1 MARDELQEQVEGAI
15 KVGEV
20 DVETLIGRALSHRLW
35 R

>member
-1 MARDELQEQVEGAI
+1 MARYELQEQVKGAI

-20 DVETLIGRALSHRLW
+20 DVKTLIGRALSYWLW